1 MLLSRRS
8 DSGTY
13 GCADPSFILQDCSD
27 VQWYY
32 DGPMGY
38 GWYCAEGGKRPL
50 KKNIYDGKSVTYAPD
65 LYKVGKKWYPYV
77 NSCIHLDCE
86 AGIGYNKD
94 YGIWQC
100 CDDMNWQYC

>member
-1 MLLSRRS
+1 MQS
-8 DSGTY
+8 DDAYAHLDSSSY
-13 GCADPSFILQDCSD
+13 FQSF
-27 VQWYY
+27 
-32 DGPMGY
+32 
-38 GWYCAEGGKRPL
+38 
-50 KKNIYDGKSVTYAPD
+50 KSVKYAPD